1 MNRAA
6 LSRPFLKFLFV
17 SALLLICALP
27 MAQAQVC
34 TPGEV
39 RWVPTS
45 ECCENGTWT
54 WYAEQHCWNGQ
65 FWMYGKISMCN
76 PADPCG

>member
-1 MNRAA
+1 MYGVVS
-6 LSRPFLKFLFV
+6 SRPLLKLLLV
-17 SALLLICALP
+17 SALFLLCTLP

-39 RWVPTS
+39 RWVPTTG
-45 ECCENGTWT
+45 CCQNGTWT
-54 WYAEQHCWNGQ
+54 WYSQESCWNGQ
-65 FWMYGKISMCN
+65 FWWPGKISMCN